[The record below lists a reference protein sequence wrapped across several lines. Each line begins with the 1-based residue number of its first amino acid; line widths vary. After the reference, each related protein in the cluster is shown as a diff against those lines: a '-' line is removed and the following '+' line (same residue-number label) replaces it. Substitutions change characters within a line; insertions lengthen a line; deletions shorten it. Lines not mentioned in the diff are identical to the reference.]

1 MSENLL
7 SDDFLHRTREYL
19 TRRDEALAREVHSSS
34 PSYAFDASPIRR
46 SHTPKGA
53 SCHRAEFDDPALWPR
68 SSTNRSA
75 AGLTTDSD
83 NALVQAL
90 RKSQDRCQNLLLSKE
105 ELAGRL
111 SEATKELQKVSD
123 DRQRLEH
130 EAEHLRRENHQLRME
145 VTEAESKRF
154 QGRTRTQGASAV
166 LTEFIRVLAAGRDLE
181 VELRNIASDSTAS
194 RADLHHTSSAVIE
207 LMAER
212 NTIESFL
219 VEALSALQSMY
230 QEPRGLDHDLGIA
243 LPHQTRQAA
252 TGQRSTR
259 SLTRNGYRAGTSEL
273 VELITQL
280 EYELAEISMDFTSMI
295 SRIRQDQEL
304 VEEALAGLD
313 ECPGVAEKV
322 AFARD
327 WTDRLR
333 SRVMTTNDLSAS
345 GLMSSYSRSPD
356 GSRRPPRSDF
366 AMEGLVRWNDE
377 RNIFINSTKSLDTK
391 LDHLQKLR
399 RVLRTRM
406 DLPDPK
412 SKPMWS

>member
-1 MSENLL
+1 
-7 SDDFLHRTREYL
+7 
-19 TRRDEALAREVHSSS
+19 
-34 PSYAFDASPIRR
+34 
-46 SHTPKGA
+46 
-53 SCHRAEFDDPALWPR
+53 
-68 SSTNRSA
+68 
-75 AGLTTDSD
+75 
-83 NALVQAL
+83 LVQAL

-145 VTEAESKRF
+145 VTEAESKSSKAERELKELR
-154 QGRTRTQGASAV
+154 QCSEKDGLLSRERVTDLQTRCDAQQV
-166 LTEFIRVLAAGRDLE
+166 RIRDLE
-181 VELRNIASDSTAS
+181 VELRNIASDFTAS

-259 SLTRNGYRAGTSEL
+259 SLTRNGMPRSKRSAPGSLSAVGYKRTQSAALPYRAAGTSEL

-345 GLMSSYSRSPD
+345 GLLSSYSRSPD
-356 GSRRPPRSDF
+356 GSRRAPRSDF

-377 RNIFINSTKSLDTK
+377 RNIFINSTKSLDAK
-391 LDHLQKLR
+391 LDQLQKLR

-406 DLPDPK
+406 DLTDPK